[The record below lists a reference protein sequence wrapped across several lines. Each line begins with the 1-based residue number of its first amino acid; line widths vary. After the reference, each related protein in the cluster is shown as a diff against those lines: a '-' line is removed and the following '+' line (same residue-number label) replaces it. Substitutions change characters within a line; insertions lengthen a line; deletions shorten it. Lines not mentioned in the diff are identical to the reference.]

1 MVSRRPRLQLHTT
14 LLLVA
19 ALVSACG
26 SAVAPSQAG
35 VIPTATPATATLG
48 MPSPTPSPTASPTP
62 PASCAARTLATLTE
76 AQRIGQLFVL
86 GLAKDQLDDAERDAV
101 ARYHVGSMTFTTQ
114 TGVGVRGIRAV
125 TDAVQKLATAEA
137 TGGVRF
143 FIAANQ
149 EGGLIQ
155 GLSGSGFDDI
165 PSAVRQGALA
175 PATLR
180 RDAARWG
187 NQLAAAGVNLDFAPV
202 ADVVPAGTERQNAP
216 IGSLEREF
224 GSDPASVGSHVGAF
238 VAGMTQAGIA
248 TTAKHFPGLG
258 RVAGNTDF
266 TASVSDDIT
275 VRDDPFLEP
284 FAAAIKAGVPFVM
297 VSLATYER
305 IDPQHL
311 AVFSPTIIEG
321 MLRDDLG
328 FRGVVI
334 SDALGAKAVAAI
346 APAARAIDF
355 LEAGGDL
362 IISNQVAPAIE
373 MAEALADR
381 AGASASFRARID
393 DAALRVLDAKE
404 AAGLLDCG

>member
-1 MVSRRPRLQLHTT
+1 
-14 LLLVA
+14 
-19 ALVSACG
+19 
-26 SAVAPSQAG
+26 
-35 VIPTATPATATLG
+35 

>member
-35 VIPTATPATATLG
+35 VIPTATAATATLG

-266 TASVSDDIT
+266 TASVSDDVT

-381 AGASASFRARID
+381 AGANASFRARID

>member
-1 MVSRRPRLQLHTT
+1 MIPRRPWLPRFTT
-14 LLLVA
+14 LVLVA
-19 ALVSACG
+19 ILASACG

-35 VIPTATPATATLG
+35 VIPTATPATATPG
-48 MPSPTPSPTASPTP
+48 VPSPTPAPTASPTP

-76 AQRIGQLFVL
+76 VQRIGQLFVL
-86 GLAKDQLDDAERDAV
+86 GLAKDKLDDAERDAI

-114 TGVGVRGIRAV
+114 SGAGVRAIRAI
-125 TDAVQKLATAEA
+125 TDSVQSLATPDA
-137 TGGVRF
+137 TGGIRF

-165 PSAVRQGALA
+165 PTAVDQGKLS

-187 NQLAAAGVNLDFAPV
+187 RQLAAAGVNLDFAPV

-216 IGSLEREF
+216 IGSLEREY
-224 GSDPASVGSHVGAF
+224 GSDPGRVASHVAAF

-258 RVAGNTDF
+258 RVAGNTDV
-266 TASVSDDIT
+266 TAGVSDDIT

-284 FAAAIKAGVPFVM
+284 FAAAIKASVPFVM

-305 IDPQHL
+305 IDPEHL

-334 SDALGAKAVAAI
+334 SDALGAKAVAGI
-346 APAARAIDF
+346 APADRAIDF
-355 LEAGGDL
+355 LDAGGDM
-362 IISNQVAPAIE
+362 IISNQVIPAVE
-373 MAEALADR
+373 MAEALATR
-381 AGASASFRARID
+381 ARASAAFQARID
-393 DAALRVLDAKE
+393 DAALQVLDAKE